1 MNATVPENESARLEA
16 LRDYGILDTLP
27 EKNYDDI
34 VRLAAHICGT
44 PIAEINF
51 IDSARLWSKAQ
62 LGLTPTELPR
72 EMSFCTHAILT
83 PRELTVV
90 LEPRRDPRF
99 ADNPFVVGEPHIRFY
114 AGVPLVTSE
123 GAALGTLCVADQVPH
138 TLSSEQEH
146 ALEALA
152 RQVMAQLELRR
163 TVARLEESERRFETF
178 LDNSPAIAFVKDE
191 AGRMVYVNK
200 LFERRFGVTAAG
212 WRGKDDFELWP
223 EEVARSLR
231 EHDVRVLSGDETV
244 ELVESVPA
252 PDGQLGYWRTY
263 KFPLAYGGRRMLAGM
278 AVDITAAR
286 RYEAQLETQ
295 QRELERMN
303 VLLAEQST
311 TDSLTGLKNRRAFEE
326 RLAVEVERA
335 RRYGGA
341 LSLLILDVDHFK
353 GFNDAFG
360 HPGGDE
366 VLRRVSTLLLSKA
379 RDTDLVARYG
389 GEEFVVLLPD
399 TELEGARRL
408 AERCRDAIETADWP
422 GRGVTI
428 SVGLSPLTLDT
439 LNGDDLL
446 EEADQALYE
455 AKRDGRNCVRGTLPP
470 GSKAPP
476 PRA

>member
-1 MNATVPENESARLEA
+1 MNASVPENEIARLEA

-34 VRLAAHICGT
+34 VQLAAQICGT

-51 IDSARLWSKAQ
+51 IDSARLWAKAQ

-99 ADNPFVVGEPHIRFY
+99 ADNPFVLGEPHIRFY
-114 AGVPLVTSE
+114 AGAPLVTSE

-138 TLSSEQEH
+138 TLSLEQEH

-163 TVARLEESERRFETF
+163 TVERLEESERRFETF

-200 LFERRFGVTAAG
+200 PFERRFGMTAND

-223 EEVARSLR
+223 EAVARTLHG
-231 EHDVRVLSGDETV
+231 HDARVLAENKTV
-244 ELVESVPA
+244 ELVESMPGL
-252 PDGQLGYWRTY
+252 DGELNYWRTY
-263 KFPLAYGGRRMLAGM
+263 KFPLTYGGRIVVAGM
-278 AVDITAAR
+278 AVDITAMR
-286 RYEAQLETQ
+286 RYEMKLEAQQ
-295 QRELERMN
+295 QELERMN
-303 VLLAEQST
+303 VRLAVQSA
-311 TDSLTGLKNRRAFEE
+311 TDPLTGLKNRRAFQE
-326 RLAVEVERA
+326 RLEAEVGRA
-335 RRYGGA
+335 RRYGSP

-353 GFNDAFG
+353 SYNDAFG
-360 HPGGDE
+360 HPAGDE
-366 VLRRVSTLLLSKA
+366 VLRKVATLLLGETRSA
-379 RDTDLVARYG
+379 DLVARYG

-399 TELEGARRL
+399 TELEGALLL
-408 AERCRDAIETADWP
+408 AERCRNAIETADWSR
-422 GRGVTI
+422 RGVTI
-428 SVGLSPLTLDT
+428 SVGVSTLTLDT
-439 LNGDDLL
+439 LDDGGLL
-446 EEADQALYE
+446 EATDRALYE
-455 AKRDGRNCVRGTLPP
+455 AKRDGRNCVRGSHPSGLATPP
-470 GSKAPP
+470 T
-476 PRA
+476 RT